1 MRTRIHIFIFS
12 VLLLSVASC
21 SKVLDKRDLGS
32 LQGDLVFNDSVLA
45 RTYLD
50 YIYDQNLPGWGG
62 TWGTSGNLSDES
74 YGESK
79 YFEGTLQPNDVN
91 DFGTKLDANNA
102 FGKIRAINLYIQ
114 QVDGGSLTTT
124 WKTALKSQALFFRA
138 WRYFELVKLY
148 GGVPIILEPQ
158 SAVGDEAKQQDY
170 VPRNKTSEC
179 IAQIVKDLDA
189 AIAALP
195 ARWSNTN
202 DWGRITSGAA
212 AALKARALLYWASPE
227 FNPSNLADRW
237 QAAYTAAKAAKDLLS
252 SNGYGLN
259 SSFQNMWFSEVNN
272 PEAVFVTCYNNLSGD
287 QTKKNNGYDNSTRP
301 SINGTGGGSNQP
313 SKELVDA
320 FPMINGKKRTE
331 ATAAYP
337 YNDTFYYKNRDPRFD
352 QTIAYNGATW
362 PLNGANDYKIWTYFV
377 KNTST
382 ENGKASN
389 TGFYCRKAIDP
400 AVSTGNVQYSGTDW
414 MEIRYAEVLLN
425 LAEAAAAINKLDE
438 AYVELKA
445 IRKRAGIIDEDNTGM
460 YGLKPNMTQA
470 EMFSAIL
477 DERLYE
483 FAFEGKRFWDLRR
496 WKLFETLLNGKKRT
510 GVKITLNIPAS
521 VPDKDEDIKKY
532 GAAFALQRNGKD
544 LDSLY
549 RTDFKVESKVMDTK
563 YAINWKPEYYFFAIP
578 KSAIDN
584 NPKLDQNV
592 GWGGSFDPVQ

>member
-12 VLLLSVASC
+12 VLLLSMASC

-50 YIYDQNLPGWGG
+50 YVYDQNLPGWGG
-62 TWGTSGNLSDES
+62 TWGPSGNLSDES

-79 YFEGTLQPNDVN
+79 YFEGTLQPNDVG

-102 FGKIRAINLYIQ
+102 YGKIRAINLFIQ

-124 WKTALKSQALFFRA
+124 WKTTLKSQALFFRA

-158 SAVGDEAKQQDY
+158 SAVGEDAKQEDF

-189 AIAALP
+189 AIATLP
-195 ARWSNTN
+195 ARWPNTN

-227 FNPSNLADRW
+227 FNPSDLADRW

-287 QTKKNNGYDNSTRP
+287 QTKKNNGFDNSTRP

-320 FPMINGKKRTE
+320 FPMKDGKKITD
-331 ATAAYP
+331 ATGAYT
-337 YNDTFYYKNRDPRFD
+337 YNAQTFYKNRDPRFD
-352 QTIAYNGATW
+352 NTIAFNGATW
-362 PLNGANDYKIWTYFV
+362 PLNGVNDYKIWTYFV
-377 KNTST
+377 GNTST
-382 ENGKASN
+382 ETGKASS

-400 AVSTGNVQYSGTDW
+400 AVTTGNVQYSGTDW

-425 LAEAAAAINKLDE
+425 LAETACGVNNTAE
-438 AYVELKA
+438 AYEQLKA
-445 IRKRAGIIDEDNTGM
+445 IRKRAGIEAGADQH
-460 YGLKPNMTQA
+460 YGLKAGMTRA
-470 EMFSAIL
+470 EMFNAIL

-496 WKLFETLLNGKKRT
+496 WKMFENVLNGKKRT
-510 GVKITLNIPAS
+510 GVIITLNTDAISAADFKAQR
-521 VPDKDEDIKKY
+521 DKM
-532 GAAFALQRNGKD
+532 D
-544 LDSLY
+544 LDLAYTSY
-549 RTDFKVESKVMDTK
+549 FTIAPKIMDTK
-563 YAINWKPEYYFFAIP
+563 YAVNWKPEYYFFAIP

>member
-1 MRTRIHIFIFS
+1 MRTRIHLFIFS
-12 VLLLSVASC
+12 VLLLSAAGC

-62 TWGTSGNLSDES
+62 TWGTSANLSEES

-79 YFEGTLQPNDVN
+79 YFQGSLQINDVT
-91 DFGTKLDANNA
+91 DFGTKLDANSSY
-102 FGKIRAINLYIQ
+102 GKIRAINLFIQ
-114 QVDGGSLTTT
+114 QVDGGTLTDT
-124 WKTALKSQALFFRA
+124 WKAALKGQALFFRA

-158 SAVGDEAKQQDY
+158 SAVGDEAKQEDY

-189 AIAALP
+189 AASMLP
-195 ARWSNTN
+195 ARWPTTA
-202 DWGRITSGAA
+202 DWGRVTSAAA

-227 FNPSNLADRW
+227 FNPSDLADRW
-237 QAAYTAAKAAKDLLS
+237 QSAYTAAKAARDLLS

-301 SINGTGGGSNQP
+301 AINGTGGGSNQP

-320 FPMINGKKRTE
+320 FPMKDGKKITD
-331 ATAAYP
+331 ATSAYTYDP
-337 YNDTFYYKNRDPRFD
+337 QTFYKNRDPRFD
-352 QTIAYNGATW
+352 YTIAYNGVTW
-362 PLNGANDYKIWTYFV
+362 PLNAVNDYKLWTYFV
-377 KNTST
+377 GNTTIES
-382 ENGKASN
+382 GKASN

-400 AVSTGNVQYSGTDW
+400 APTTGNVQYSGTDW
-414 MEIRYAEVLLN
+414 MEIRYAEVLLS
-425 LAEAAAAINKLDE
+425 LAETACGVNNIAE
-438 AYVELKA
+438 AYDQLKA
-445 IRKRAGIIDEDNTGM
+445 IRQRAGIDAGADGM
-460 YGLKPNMTQA
+460 YGLKPNMTRA

-496 WKLFETLLNGKKRT
+496 WKLFETVLNGKRRT
-510 GVKITLNIPAS
+510 GVIIKLNTDAISADDFKAQR
-521 VPDKDEDIKKY
+521 DKM
-532 GAAFALQRNGKD
+532 D
-544 LDSLY
+544 LDAAY
-549 RTDFKVESKVMDTK
+549 TNYFTITPKEMDTK
-563 YAINWKPEYYFFAIP
+563 YAIGWKPEYYFFPIP
-578 KSAIDN
+578 KSATDN
-584 NPKLDQNV
+584 NPKLVQNI
-592 GWGGSFDPVQ
+592 GWGGTFDPVQ

>member
-12 VLLLSVASC
+12 VLLLSMASC

-50 YIYDQNLPGWGG
+50 YVYDQNLPGWGG
-62 TWGTSGNLSDES
+62 TWGPSGNLSDES

-79 YFEGTLQPNDVN
+79 YFEGTLQPNDVG

-102 FGKIRAINLYIQ
+102 YGKIRAINLFIQ
-114 QVDGGSLTTT
+114 QVEGGSLTTT
-124 WKTALKSQALFFRA
+124 WKTTLKSQALFFRA

-158 SAVGDEAKQQDY
+158 SAVGEDAKQEDF

-189 AIAALP
+189 AIATLP
-195 ARWSNTN
+195 ARWANTN

-227 FNPSNLADRW
+227 FNPSDLADRW

-287 QTKKNNGYDNSTRP
+287 QTKKNNGFDNSTRP

-320 FPMINGKKRTE
+320 FPMKDGKKITD
-331 ATAAYP
+331 ATSAYT
-337 YNDTFYYKNRDPRFD
+337 YNAQTFYKNRDPRFD
-352 QTIAYNGATW
+352 NTIAFNGATW
-362 PLNGANDYKIWTYFV
+362 PLNGVNDYKIWTYFV
-377 KNTST
+377 GNTST
-382 ENGKASN
+382 ETGKASS

-400 AVSTGNVQYSGTDW
+400 AVTTGNVQYSGTDW

-425 LAEAAAAINKLDE
+425 LAETACGVNNTAE
-438 AYVELKA
+438 AYEQLIA
-445 IRKRAGIIDEDNTGM
+445 IRKRAGIDAGADQL
-460 YGLKPNMTQA
+460 YGLKAGMTRA
-470 EMFSAIL
+470 EMFNAIL

-496 WKLFETLLNGKKRT
+496 WKMFENVLNGKKRT
-510 GVKITLNIPAS
+510 GVIITLNTDAISAADFKAQR
-521 VPDKDEDIKKY
+521 DKM
-532 GAAFALQRNGKD
+532 D
-544 LDSLY
+544 LDLAYTSY
-549 RTDFKVESKVMDTK
+549 FTIAPKIMDTK
-563 YAINWKPEYYFFAIP
+563 YAVNWKPEYYFFAIP

>member
-1 MRTRIHIFIFS
+1 M
-12 VLLLSVASC
+12 ASC

-32 LQGDLVFNDSVLA
+32 LQADLVFNDSVLA

-102 FGKIRAINLYIQ
+102 FGKIRAINLFIQ

-124 WKTALKSQALFFRA
+124 WKTTLKSQALFFRA

-158 SAVGDEAKQQDY
+158 SAVGDEAKQEDY

-195 ARWSNTN
+195 ARWANTN

-227 FNPSNLADRW
+227 FNPSDLADRW

-320 FPMINGKKRTE
+320 FPMKDGKKITD
-331 ATAAYP
+331 ATSAYT
-337 YNDTFYYKNRDPRFD
+337 YNAQTFYKNRDPRFD
-352 QTIAYNGATW
+352 NTIAFNGATW
-362 PLNGANDYKIWTYFV
+362 PLNGVNDYKIWTYFV
-377 KNTST
+377 GNTST
-382 ENGKASN
+382 ETGKASN

-400 AVSTGNVQYSGTDW
+400 AVTTGNVQYSGTDW
-414 MEIRYAEVLLN
+414 MEIRYAEVLLT
-425 LAEAAAAINKLDE
+425 LAETACGVNNTAE
-438 AYVELKA
+438 AYEQLTA
-445 IRKRAGIIDEDNTGM
+445 IRKRAGIDAGADQL
-460 YGLKPNMTQA
+460 YGLKAGMTRA

-496 WKLFETLLNGKKRT
+496 WKMFENVLNGKKRT
-510 GVKITLNIPAS
+510 GVIITLNTDAISAADFKAQR
-521 VPDKDEDIKKY
+521 DKM
-532 GAAFALQRNGKD
+532 D
-544 LDSLY
+544 LDMAYTSYL
-549 RTDFKVESKVMDTK
+549 TIAPKIMDTK
-563 YAINWKPEYYFFAIP
+563 YAVNWKPEYYFFAIP

>member
-1 MRTRIHIFIFS
+1 MRTRIHLFIFS
-12 VLLLSVASC
+12 VLLLSAAGC

-50 YIYDQNLPGWGG
+50 YIYDQNLPNWGG
-62 TWGTSGNLSDES
+62 TWGTSANLSEES

-79 YFEGTLQPNDVN
+79 YFQGSLQINDVN
-91 DFGTKLDANNA
+91 DFGTKLDAKSSY
-102 FGKIRAINLYIQ
+102 GKIRAINLFIQ
-114 QVDGGSLTTT
+114 QVDGGTLTDT
-124 WKTALKSQALFFRA
+124 WKTVLKGQALFFRA

-158 SAVGDEAKQQDY
+158 SAVGDEAKQEDY

-189 AIAALP
+189 AASMLP
-195 ARWSNTN
+195 ARWSTTA
-202 DWGRITSGAA
+202 DWGRVTSAAA

-227 FNPSNLADRW
+227 FNPSDLADRW
-237 QAAYTAAKAAKDLLS
+237 QSAYTAAKAARDLLS

-301 SINGTGGGSNQP
+301 AINGTGGGSNQP

-320 FPMINGKKRTE
+320 FPMKDGKKITD
-331 ATAAYP
+331 ATSAYTYDP
-337 YNDTFYYKNRDPRFD
+337 QTFYKNRDPRFD
-352 QTIAYNGATW
+352 YTIAYNGVTW
-362 PLNGANDYKIWTYFV
+362 PLNGVNDYKLWTYFV
-377 KNTST
+377 GNTTIES
-382 ENGKASN
+382 GKASN

-400 AVSTGNVQYSGTDW
+400 APTTGNVQYSGTDW
-414 MEIRYAEVLLN
+414 MEIRYAEVLLT
-425 LAEAAAAINKLDE
+425 LAETATGVNNLSE
-438 AYVELKA
+438 AYDQLKA
-445 IRKRAGIIDEDNTGM
+445 IRKRAGIDAGADDM
-460 YGLKPNMTQA
+460 YGLKPNMTRA

-496 WKLFETLLNGKKRT
+496 WKLFETVLNGKRRT
-510 GVKITLNIPAS
+510 GVIIKLNTDAISADDFKAQR
-521 VPDKDEDIKKY
+521 DKM
-532 GAAFALQRNGKD
+532 D
-544 LDSLY
+544 LDAAY
-549 RTDFKVESKVMDTK
+549 TNYFTITPKEMDTK
-563 YAINWKPEYYFFAIP
+563 YAIGWKPEYYFFPIP
-578 KSAIDN
+578 KSATDN
-584 NPKLDQNV
+584 NPMLIQNI
-592 GWGGSFDPVQ
+592 GWGGTFDPVQ

>member
-12 VLLLSVASC
+12 VLLLSMASC

-62 TWGTSGNLSDES
+62 TWGPSGNLSDES

-102 FGKIRAINLYIQ
+102 FGKIRAINLFIQ

-124 WKTALKSQALFFRA
+124 WKTTLKSQALFFRA

-158 SAVGDEAKQQDY
+158 SAVGDEAKQEAY

-189 AIAALP
+189 AIATLP
-195 ARWSNTN
+195 ARWPNTN

-227 FNPSNLADRW
+227 FNPSDLADRW

-287 QTKKNNGYDNSTRP
+287 QTKKNNGFDNSTRP

-320 FPMINGKKRTE
+320 FPMKDGKKITD
-331 ATAAYP
+331 ATSAYT
-337 YNDTFYYKNRDPRFD
+337 YNAQTFYKNRDPRFD
-352 QTIAYNGATW
+352 NTIAFNGATW
-362 PLNGANDYKIWTYFV
+362 PLNGINDYKIWTYFV
-377 KNTST
+377 GNTST
-382 ENGKASN
+382 ETGKASS

-400 AVSTGNVQYSGTDW
+400 AVTTGNVQYSGTDW
-414 MEIRYAEVLLN
+414 MEIRYAEVLLT
-425 LAEAAAAINKLDE
+425 LAETACGVNNTAE
-438 AYVELKA
+438 AYEQLVA
-445 IRKRAGIIDEDNTGM
+445 IRKRAGIDAGADQL
-460 YGLKPNMTQA
+460 YGLKAGMTRA
-470 EMFSAIL
+470 EMFNAIL

-496 WKLFETLLNGKKRT
+496 WKMFENVLNGRKRT
-510 GVKITLNIPAS
+510 GVIIKLNTDAISADDFKAQR
-521 VPDKDEDIKKY
+521 DKM
-532 GAAFALQRNGKD
+532 D
-544 LDSLY
+544 LDLAYTSY
-549 RTDFKVESKVMDTK
+549 FTIAPKIMDTK

>member
-1 MRTRIHIFIFS
+1 MRTRIHLIIFS
-12 VLLLSVASC
+12 VLLLSAAGC

-62 TWGTSGNLSDES
+62 TWGTSANLSEES

-79 YFEGTLQPNDVN
+79 YFQGSLQVNDVT
-91 DFGTKLDANNA
+91 DFGTKLDANSSY
-102 FGKIRAINLYIQ
+102 GKIRAINLFIQ
-114 QVDGGSLTTT
+114 QVDGGTLTDT
-124 WKTALKSQALFFRA
+124 WKTALKGQALFFRA

-158 SAVGDEAKQQDY
+158 SAVGDEAKQEDY

-189 AIAALP
+189 AASMLP
-195 ARWSNTN
+195 ARWSTTA
-202 DWGRITSGAA
+202 DWGRVTSAAA

-227 FNPSNLADRW
+227 FNPSDLADRW
-237 QAAYTAAKAAKDLLS
+237 QSAYTAAKAARDLLS

-259 SSFQNMWFSEVNN
+259 SSFQDMWFSEVNN

-301 SINGTGGGSNQP
+301 AINGTGGGSNQP

-320 FPMINGKKRTE
+320 FPMKDGKKITD
-331 ATAAYP
+331 ATSAYTYDP
-337 YNDTFYYKNRDPRFD
+337 QTFYKNRDPRFD
-352 QTIAYNGATW
+352 YTIAYNGVTW
-362 PLNGANDYKIWTYFV
+362 PLNSVNDYKLWTYFV
-377 KNTST
+377 GNTTIES
-382 ENGKASN
+382 GKASN

-400 AVSTGNVQYSGTDW
+400 APTTGNVQYSGTDW
-414 MEIRYAEVLLN
+414 MEIRYAEVLLT
-425 LAEAAAAINKLDE
+425 LAETACGVNNLSE
-438 AYVELKA
+438 AYDQLKA
-445 IRKRAGIIDEDNTGM
+445 IRKRAGIEAGADDM
-460 YGLKPNMTQA
+460 YGLKPNMTRA

-496 WKLFETLLNGKKRT
+496 WKLFETVLNGKRRT
-510 GVKITLNIPAS
+510 GVIIKLNTDAISADNFKAQR
-521 VPDKDEDIKKY
+521 DKM
-532 GAAFALQRNGKD
+532 D
-544 LDSLY
+544 LDTAY
-549 RTDFKVESKVMDTK
+549 TNYFTITPKEMDTK
-563 YAINWKPEYYFFAIP
+563 YAIGWKPEYYFFPIP
-578 KSAIDN
+578 KSATDN
-584 NPKLDQNV
+584 NPKLVQNI
-592 GWGGSFDPVQ
+592 GWGGTFDPVQ